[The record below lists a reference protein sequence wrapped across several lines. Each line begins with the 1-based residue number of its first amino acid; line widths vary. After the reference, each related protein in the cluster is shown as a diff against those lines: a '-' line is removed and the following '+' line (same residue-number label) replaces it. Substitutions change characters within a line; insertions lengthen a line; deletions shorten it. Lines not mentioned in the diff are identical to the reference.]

1 MDYLLICLNRFV
13 HFQFDIQILNLSIF
27 FYLFFKHFDFIHIS
41 LFGFQTFC
49 HWISVFIFWFLFS
62 ILSFRFSLLNT
73 YLSTLYLIWLL
84 HIERG
89 QYSIVRLNIGEGK
102 YYRCTA
108 FIVILHLITNR
119 SINIPPLS
127 KRGLYIG
134 LPLSIRLSVWIAL
147 VRPFVRSDCPCPYV
161 CLFGL
166 LLSIMFLSVRIALV
180 HPFVMI
186 I

>member
-27 FYLFFKHFDFIHIS
+27 FYLFLKHFDFIHMS

-147 VRPFVRSDCPCPYV
+147 VRPFVRSDCPCP
-161 CLFGL
+161 
-166 LLSIMFLSVRIALV
+166 SICNDYIIACAYYALAI
-180 HPFVMI
+180 FQTDQLWT
-186 I
+186 